1 MTNTMTKT
9 TTQPTTTE
17 FADRVFGAVLSTLD
31 TWAIYVGD
39 KFGVYKALAAN
50 GPMTQAQLSDA
61 TGMSA
66 RYLQE
71 WLEQQVTVGVLD
83 VDDPSL
89 QPEERLYSIS
99 PAQAEVLTDEESL
112 SFLAPFVRLVVAGG
126 TQMPSLLD
134 AYRTGGGVSWAQFGP
149 DMRTGQA
156 DMNRPWFVNELGTSW
171 FPSVPHIH
179 ERLSGPARVADFG
192 SGEGWSTIAIAKA
205 YPQVTVDGYDVDGP
219 SIEAARKHAAAAG
232 VADRVTFHQVDAAAG
247 VEGTYDVVA
256 GFEFIHD
263 LADPV
268 NVLTTMRG
276 AVAEDG
282 YVLVMDEAVADAFG
296 QSSDDVEKL
305 MYGISLFVCLPDGMS
320 QPSSAGTGTVMRPS
334 TLQAYAE
341 TAGFSGVEVLPIETD
356 LWRFYELK
364 K

>member
-1 MTNTMTKT
+1 MTQTNSV
-9 TTQPTTTE
+9 TQPTTDE
-17 FADRVFGAVLSTLD
+17 FADRVFGSILGTLD

-39 KFGVYKALAAN
+39 KFGSYKALAAN
-50 GPMTQAQLSDA
+50 GPMTQSQLSDR

-66 RYLQE
+66 RYLRE
-71 WLEQQVTVGVLD
+71 WLEHQVTAGVLD

-89 QPEERLYSIS
+89 APEDRTYSIS
-99 PAQAEVLTDEESL
+99 PGQAEVLTDDDSL
-112 SFLAPFVRLVVAGG
+112 AFLAPFVRLVVAGG
-126 TQMPSLLD
+126 TQMPNLLD

-171 FPSVPHIH
+171 FPSLPHVH
-179 ERLSGPARVADFG
+179 KRLSGPARVADFG
-192 SGEGWSTIAIAKA
+192 CGEGWSTIAIAKA
-205 YPQVTVDGYDVDGP
+205 YPEVTVDGYDVDAP
-219 SIEAARKHAAAAG
+219 SIEAARKHADAAG
-232 VADRVTFHQVDAAAG
+232 VADRVTFHNVDAAAG
-247 VEGTYDVVA
+247 VQGSYDVVT

-268 NVLTTMRG
+268 NVLATMKE
-276 AVAEDG
+276 ASKEDG

-296 QSSDDVEKL
+296 ESSDEVERL
-305 MYGISLFVCLPDGMS
+305 MYGFSLFVCLPDGMS
-320 QPSSAGTGTVMRPS
+320 HQASAGTGTVMRPS
-334 TLQAYAE
+334 TLQSYAR
-341 TAGFSGVEVLPIETD
+341 TAGFSDIEVLPIEND